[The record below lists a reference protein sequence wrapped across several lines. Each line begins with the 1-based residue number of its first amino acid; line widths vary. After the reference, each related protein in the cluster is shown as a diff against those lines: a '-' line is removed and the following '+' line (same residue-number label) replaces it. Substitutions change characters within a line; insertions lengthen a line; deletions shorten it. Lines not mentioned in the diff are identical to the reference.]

1 MLPHKWT
8 GYSFRILYRQNTLEM
23 KVSGKD
29 IIVRNLTGNTFEM
42 TIYGEKI
49 KVNKGEEYVY
59 HRKIMDA

>member
-1 MLPHKWT
+1 
-8 GYSFRILYRQNTLEM
+8 M